1 MEWLVRMTFTVTILI
16 RIDGEKSR
24 QMTCLLHREIDIF
37 RLFIQDRSSFLGAM
51 MDSIESMISLNT
63 TSTIILG
70 KKFLHPM
77 TMRCLQVHAILTQ
90 LLFLKTQCT
99 SLEVM
104 MATTR
109 MIFTDLT
116 LLQIPGLKSRT
127 QLESLLHLDIE
138 LHALLSKK
146 TCICLVDMMGQNSLM
161 TFTITVSKQANGF
174 KYTLKDN
181 KILPHETVTSY

>member
-1 MEWLVRMTFTVTILI
+1 MPCAVSPLILSVLFIHVLALKTKFTSLEAMMEWLERMTSTATILI

-24 QMTCLLHREIDIF
+24 QMTCLLLRGIDIF

-90 LLFLKTQCT
+90 L
-99 SLEVM
+99 
-104 MATTR
+104 
-109 MIFTDLT
+109 
-116 LLQIPGLKSRT
+116 
-127 QLESLLHLDIE
+127 
-138 LHALLSKK
+138 
-146 TCICLVDMMGQNSLM
+146 
-161 TFTITVSKQANGF
+161 
-174 KYTLKDN
+174 
-181 KILPHETVTSY
+181 

>member
-1 MEWLVRMTFTVTILI
+1 
-16 RIDGEKSR
+16 
-24 QMTCLLHREIDIF
+24 
-37 RLFIQDRSSFLGAM
+37 
-51 MDSIESMISLNT
+51 
-63 TSTIILG
+63 
-70 KKFLHPM
+70 
-77 TMRCLQVHAILTQ
+77 
-90 LLFLKTQCT
+90 
-99 SLEVM
+99 

-146 TCICLVDMMGQNSLM
+146 TCTCSVDMMGQNSLM

-181 KILPHETVTSY
+181 KIRPHETVTSCSVMIIPFFCLEDRQETRNLISLSSDLMREDGRISSVQKVHDLLVDFVM